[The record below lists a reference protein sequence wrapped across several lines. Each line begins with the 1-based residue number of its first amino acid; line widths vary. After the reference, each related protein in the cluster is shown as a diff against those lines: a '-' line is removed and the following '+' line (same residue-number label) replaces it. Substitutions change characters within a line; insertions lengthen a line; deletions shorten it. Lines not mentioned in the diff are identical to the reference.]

1 MLVIG
6 AGPVG
11 LAAALGARERGWD
24 VTVLEAADVG
34 HGLQR
39 WGPTRFF
46 SPLAMNVTDA
56 MRRCLGDSLP
66 PADALLTGPEFV
78 QRVLVPLAESS
89 ELRGTVRTGHRVAAV
104 GRAGM
109 TRMEMAGHPLR
120 AEKPFRVLAETAAG
134 DRAFE
139 ADVVLD
145 ASGVTGLPCLLGA
158 GGLPARGE
166 RRFHERIIRDLGS
179 LHEQLSDL
187 AGRVVLLVGHGHSAA
202 GALLTMAHLAARD
215 SSTRVIWAV
224 RSGNRRPCVEIAD
237 DPLPE
242 RQRVAAGANDLA
254 AAPPPFLDLRRWT
267 SVDSLEERG
276 SRIAVAFG
284 KNREAE
290 VDAVIS
296 LTGYRPDL
304 RFLSELPLEISP
316 ATEGA
321 ARLSLALGT
330 LTDCLAV
337 PHVEPRD
344 LESGEPGF
352 FLVGSKSYGRSR
364 NFLLQTG
371 FAQLET
377 ILELA
382 AG

>member
-1 MLVIG
+1 M
-6 AGPVG
+6 G
-11 LAAALGARERGWD
+11 LAAALGARERGFD

-34 HGLQR
+34 HALRR

-56 MRRCLGDSLP
+56 MRRCLRDSLP
-66 PADALLTGPEFV
+66 PADALLTGPEFA
-78 QRVLVPLAESS
+78 QHVLVPLAESS
-89 ELRGTVRTGHRVAAV
+89 ELRGSIRTGHRVAAV

-120 AEKPFRVLAETAAG
+120 AAKPFRVLVETAAG
-134 DRAFE
+134 DRTFE

-166 RRFHERIIRDLGS
+166 RRFHERIIRDLGT
-179 LHEQLSDL
+179 LHEWLFTL
-187 AGRVVLLVGHGHSAA
+187 AGKVVLLVGHGHSAA
-202 GALLTMAHLAARD
+202 GALLALADLAARD
-215 SSTRVIWAV
+215 SATRVIWAV

-254 AAPPPFLDLRRWT
+254 AAPPPFLDLQRWT
-267 SVDSLEERG
+267 SVEWLEDRG
-276 SRIAVAFG
+276 GRITVAFG
-284 KNREAE
+284 KNREAQ
-290 VDAVIS
+290 VDAVVS

-304 RFLSELPLEISP
+304 RFLTELPLEISP

-321 ARLSLALGT
+321 ARLSRALGDPADG
-330 LTDCLAV
+330 LTV
-337 PHVEPRD
+337 PRLEARD

-352 FLVGSKSYGRSR
+352 FLVGAKSYGRSR
-364 NFLLQTG
+364 NFLLQAG

-377 ILELA
+377 ILGLA
-382 AG
+382 SG